1 MCFFKYQK
9 STDVWSSISKFDIS
23 STASSIFFICLKK
36 VIKNYVRT
44 FIILIEMKYSSIFF
58 FCIST
63 FIFQQQCWCS
73 AQPRIAQFISK
84 LNSRFFFPENLYN
97 FKSAFK
103 AAIKKK
109 LFLILLLW
117 RFDWKNKKNR
127 QNFLVGT
134 VLRCVKIEETTFTRG
149 RGGGIIITL

>member
-1 MCFFKYQK
+1 MAKKMCFFKYQN
-9 STDVWSSISKFDIS
+9 STDVWSSISKCGIS
-23 STASSIFFICLKK
+23 STASSISFICLKK

-84 LNSRFFFPENLYN
+84 LNSRFFFSENLYN

-103 AAIKKK
+103 AAIKKALSHSSSLAVWLK
-109 LFLILLLW
+109 KW
-117 RFDWKNKKNR
+117 KKNR

-134 VLRCVKIEETTFTRG
+134 VLRCVKIEETIFA
-149 RGGGIIITL
+149 RGGL

>member
-1 MCFFKYQK
+1 MAKKMCFFKYQN
-9 STDVWSSISKFDIS
+9 STDVWSSISKFDILS
-23 STASSIFFICLKK
+23 STASSISFICLKK

-103 AAIKKK
+103 AAIKKSS
-109 LFLILLLW
+109 FTFFFFGGLIE
-117 RFDWKNKKNR
+117 KIKKID
-127 QNFLVGT
+127 
-134 VLRCVKIEETTFTRG
+134 KTFW
-149 RGGGIIITL
+149 